1 MARDVP
7 VLDPAA
13 ETNHLLSQLSD
24 QVAELS
30 KWKASQEE
38 SKRARIGK
46 IFDAINEV
54 LKKNCCTHE
63 EAISLLEMMKQQ
75 VANQYTTELNKDD

>member
-1 MARDVP
+1 MTREAA
-7 VLDPAA
+7 VLDPAQ
-13 ETNHLLSQLSD
+13 ETNRLLRLLSE

-38 SKRARIGK
+38 AKKARIGK
-46 IFDAINEV
+46 IFDEINGV

-63 EAISLLEMMKQQ
+63 EAIGLLEMMKAQ
-75 VANQYTTELNKDD
+75 VTSQYTTELNKD

>member
-1 MARDVP
+1 MAREVP
-7 VLDPAA
+7 DIDQAG
-13 ETNHLLSQLSD
+13 ETNRLLRSLSD

-38 SKRARIGK
+38 AKKARIGK
-46 IFDAINEV
+46 IFDEINEI

-63 EAISLLEMMKQQ
+63 EAISLMEMMKAQ
-75 VANQYTTELNKDD
+75 VTGQYIAELNAD